1 MSRDEILRIL
11 EMNIDNEVWVT
22 FQEEKPQLLR
32 IVNVDSEGFV
42 NQTGDELFW
51 STFEDVIEVQTPGTD
66 DLPAVSS
73 QSER

>member
-32 IVNVDSEGFV
+32 IVNLDSEGFV

-51 STFEDVIEVQTPGTD
+51 STFEDVIEVQTPGID
-66 DLPAVSS
+66 DPPAVSS